1 MLTYTMDVEDRSR
14 WIISTPSAAELAQP
28 YFCSE
33 VGDFYARD
41 KFSTARSNKNSF
53 ILFYTLGGEG
63 TVSQGGQTVRLPKG
77 HALLMDCR
85 TPQSYGTSPGQGH
98 WYHLWAHIDGS
109 GVELAGR
116 TLGLPRLVLI
126 AVPLSHLQPH
136 MDVLFER
143 LGSESVGNAM
153 RTGLAVH
160 ALVTEVVLAAQ
171 EAGPV
176 AEGDP
181 VRLAC
186 GYVERHFAEKV
197 TLDDLAREAAVS
209 PSYLI
214 RLFKRQLET
223 TPHDYLLRYRISR
236 AKELLAETTLT
247 SAAIAERVG
256 FTSESNFSYRFK
268 QMTGQGPRAYRRST
282 PELVLAGDDGGHRL
296 VDIGE
301 RHPLV

>member
-116 TLGLPRLVLI
+116 TLGLPRLAPV
-126 AVPLSHLQPH
+126 AVPLSRLQPH

-176 AEGDP
+176 AEDDP

-186 GYVERHFAEKV
+186 AYVERHFAEKV

-296 VDIGE
+296 VEIGE